1 MKARIIPVLGLRSGG
16 LYKTVRFQQPV
27 YVGDPLNAVKVFN
40 EKNVHELMISGFR
53 ASLDGSGPEWK
64 TLREIANEAFMPL
77 AYGGGI
83 RNMTDVDYLIKM
95 GYEKVCFSTALF
107 KNQALVKEA
116 IRSIGASSVMASLD
130 YSVEPSGKRV
140 CHGMSGQLSG
150 TSHELSDLI
159 KRVQD
164 WGVGEIVLHSIDRD
178 GTYQGFDFST
188 LELVRDSVQV
198 PLVLLGGASGKD
210 DIKKALESGVQG
222 IGASSLF
229 VFYGRLRS
237 VLINYFEESEE

>member
-16 LYKTVRFQQPV
+16 LYKTIQFKQPV

-40 EKNVHELMISGFR
+40 EKNVHELMVSGFR
-53 ASLDGSGPEWK
+53 ASVDNSGPEWK
-64 TLREIANEAFMPL
+64 TLRDIANEAFMPL

-107 KNQALVKEA
+107 NNPELVKES
-116 IRSIGASSVMASLD
+116 IRNIGSSSVMASLD
-130 YSVEPSGKRV
+130 YVTEPNGKRV
-140 CHGMSGQLSG
+140 CRGMSGQFGGS
-150 TSHELSDLI
+150 SYELNNVI
-159 KRVQD
+159 KMVQD
-164 WGVGEIVLHSIDRD
+164 WGVGEIVLHSIERD
-178 GTYQGFDFST
+178 GTYKGYDFET
-188 LELVRDSVQV
+188 LEMINNILQV

-210 DIKKALESGVQG
+210 DIKMAINKGVQG

-237 VLINYFEESEE
+237 VLINYFEEGEL

>member
-53 ASLDGSGPEWK
+53 ASVDGSGPEWK

-83 RNMTDVDYLIKM
+83 RNMTDVDYLVNL

-107 KNQALVKEA
+107 NNQALVKEA
-116 IRSIGASSVMASLD
+116 VRSIGASSVMASLD
-130 YSVEPSGKRV
+130 YLVEPNGKRV
-140 CHGMSGQLSG
+140 CHGMSGQIGG
-150 TSHELSDLI
+150 TSYELSDLI

-164 WGVGEIVLHSIDRD
+164 WGVGEIVLHAMDRE

-188 LELVRDSVQV
+188 LDLVRDDIQV
-198 PLVLLGGASGKD
+198 PLVLLGGASGRE
-210 DIKKALESGVQG
+210 DIQKALDSGIQG

-229 VFYGRLRS
+229 VFYGKLRS
-237 VLINYFEESEE
+237 VLINYFEEGD